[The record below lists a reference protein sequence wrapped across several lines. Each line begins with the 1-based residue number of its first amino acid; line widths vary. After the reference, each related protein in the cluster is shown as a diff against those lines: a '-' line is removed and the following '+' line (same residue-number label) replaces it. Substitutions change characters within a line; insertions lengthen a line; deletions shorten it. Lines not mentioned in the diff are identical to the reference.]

1 MNKNINKQKNTL
13 IIILVLLIVG
23 VMCGIII
30 GTSQRNGENWIT
42 DNEHLYS
49 KAIEYIEKEQKE
61 KGYDN
66 HQQDY
71 QVFTDYKG
79 FGIEEK
85 DNKKYVYMWILK
97 ETYYVKE
104 GELKISEGSSMPY
117 KVIFENN
124 EVIKYE
130 NPKDGAYYA
139 PSIKEMFPDSIE
151 NKIIAYSMGNSK
163 IKDKVKEHYSYLE
176 L

>member
-1 MNKNINKQKNTL
+1 MKRSSNKQKNTIITIL
-13 IIILVLLIVG
+13 ILLVIGLICMIIVI
-23 VMCGIII
+23 
-30 GTSQRNGENWIT
+30 SRKNKENWIT

-163 IKDKVKEHYSYLE
+163 IKEKVKEYYSYLD

>member
-1 MNKNINKQKNTL
+1 MKKSSNKQKNTI
-13 IIILVLLIVG
+13 IIILILLVIG
-23 VMCGIII
+23 LICMII
-30 GTSQRNGENWIT
+30 GISRKNKENWIT

-61 KGYDN
+61 KGYDK

-117 KVIFENN
+117 KIIFDNN

-139 PSIKEMFPDSIE
+139 SSIKEMFPDSIE

-163 IKDKVKEHYSYLE
+163 IKEKVKEHYSYLE

>member
-1 MNKNINKQKNTL
+1 MKKSSNKQKNTI
-13 IIILVLLIVG
+13 IIILILLVIG
-23 VMCGIII
+23 LICMII
-30 GTSQRNGENWIT
+30 GISRKNKENWIT

-61 KGYDN
+61 KGYDK

-117 KVIFENN
+117 KIIFENN
-124 EVIKYE
+124 E
-130 NPKDGAYYA
+130 
-139 PSIKEMFPDSIE
+139 DSIE

-163 IKDKVKEHYSYLE
+163 IKEKVKEHYSYLE